1 MRTTGAPPAG
11 IAVLVVHSLAML
23 LAMTTAALVAF
34 RLTGVGVLRRIWI
47 NTDALWSIALAA
59 SGIVLLLT

>member
-1 MRTTGAPPAG
+1 MTTSVS
-11 IAVLVVHSLAML
+11 VLVVHSAGML

-34 RLTGVGVLRRIWI
+34 RLAGVGALRRVWI
-47 NTDALWSIALAA
+47 DTDVVWSIALAA